1 MNIGRHEYCRDRVKG
16 KEKMAKKAEI
26 VKTPV
31 AITSTSIQMLSVQQR
46 IFVIR
51 DKQVM
56 VDRDLA
62 ALYGVE
68 TRVLKQAV
76 KRNPERFP
84 EEFMFQLDNQE
95 FMKWRSQFVM
105 SNSDKM
111 GLRYRPF
118 VFTEQGVAMLSAVL
132 KSPTAISV
140 SIGIMNAFV
149 AARRLLLQNREHEMA
164 INELRLKMQMLEDAM
179 ENNLGAVNDLSE
191 EMRKELDNIYN
202 AIGALSIKYQEPPKQ
217 ERPRP
222 IGYAATAA
230 RYEEEAKKKAEK
242 ANTK

>member
-1 MNIGRHEYCRDRVKG
+1 MARNID
-16 KEKMAKKAEI
+16 KKKQ
-26 VKTPV
+26 VF
-31 AITSTSIQMLSVQQR
+31 ITSTSIQILSVQQQ
-46 IFVIR
+46 IYVIR
-51 DKQVM
+51 GKQVM
-56 VDRDLA
+56 IDRDLA

-95 FMKWRSQFVM
+95 FEKWRSQFVM
-105 SNSDKM
+105 SNSDKK
-111 GLRYRPF
+111 GLRYSPY

-149 AARRLLLQNREHEMA
+149 AARKLMLQNREHEVA
-164 INELRLKMQMLEDAM
+164 INELRIKMKMLEDAL

-191 EMRKELDNIYN
+191 EMRQELANIYN
-202 AIGALSIKYQEPPKQ
+202 AIGALSIKQKQ
-217 ERPRP
+217 AAKPLNP
-222 IGYAATAA
+222 IGYEAIDAE
-230 RYEEEAKKKAEK
+230 RKAKK
-242 ANTK
+242 

>member
-1 MNIGRHEYCRDRVKG
+1 MARNID
-16 KEKMAKKAEI
+16 KKKQ
-26 VKTPV
+26 VF
-31 AITSTSIQMLSVQQR
+31 ITSTSIQILSVQQQ
-46 IFVIR
+46 IYVIR
-51 DKQVM
+51 GKQVM
-56 VDRDLA
+56 IDRDLA

-95 FMKWRSQFVM
+95 FEKWRSQFVM
-105 SNSDKM
+105 SNSDKK
-111 GLRYRPF
+111 GLRYSPY

-149 AARRLLLQNREHEMA
+149 AARKLMLQNREHEVA
-164 INELRLKMQMLEDAM
+164 INELRMKMKMLEDAL

-191 EMRKELDNIYN
+191 EMRQELANIYN
-202 AIGALSIKYQEPPKQ
+202 AIGALSIKQKQ
-217 ERPRP
+217 AAKPLNP
-222 IGYAATAA
+222 IGY
-230 RYEEEAKKKAEK
+230 EAIDAQRKAK
-242 ANTK
+242 RTK

>member
-1 MNIGRHEYCRDRVKG
+1 
-16 KEKMAKKAEI
+16 
-26 VKTPV
+26 
-31 AITSTSIQMLSVQQR
+31 MLSVQQR
-46 IFVIR
+46 IFIIR
-51 DKQVM
+51 GKQVM

-76 KRNPERFP
+76 NRNPERFP

-95 FMKWRSQFVM
+95 FEKWRSQIVM
-105 SNSDKM
+105 SKSDKM
-111 GLRYRPF
+111 GLRHRPY

-149 AARRLLLQNREHEMA
+149 AARRLMLQNKEHELA
-164 INELRLKMQMLEDAM
+164 INELRMKMQMLEDAL

-191 EMRKELDNIYN
+191 EMRQELDNIYD
-202 AIGALSIKYQEPPKQ
+202 AIGALSIKYQEPPKKDK
-217 ERPRP
+217 PNP
-222 IGYAATAA
+222 IGFAAAEE
-230 RYEEEAKKKAEK
+230 RYEEEKKAKERLRK
-242 ANTK
+242 E